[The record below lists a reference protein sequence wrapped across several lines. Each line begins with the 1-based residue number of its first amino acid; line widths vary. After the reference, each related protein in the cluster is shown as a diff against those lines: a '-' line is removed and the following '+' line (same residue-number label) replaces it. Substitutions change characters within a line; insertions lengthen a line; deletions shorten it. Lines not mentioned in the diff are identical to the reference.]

1 VALRCN
7 IEASIGK
14 RIVQNIETPHSPCHR
29 RVGASVGLEVQREA
43 RLLVLGGGDG
53 GGVVCGEGA
62 RVKPKLPR
70 GVMHALGEH
79 IHGDSVDTV
88 TATATPAPT
97 AKPPPHI
104 HGDSVDTVTATA
116 TATPAPTA
124 KPPPHIHGDSV
135 DTATATATATPAPT
149 AKPPPHTTCKKRCC
163 DSCSRCA
170 AAQAA
175 GACGSSR
182 GRRPSL
188 NTWHKVA
195 RTPWWCGARRWSG
208 GLHGVCVGGW
218 HEEERR
224 NVSPGR

>member
-1 VALRCN
+1 M
-7 IEASIGK
+7 EASIGK
-14 RIVQNIETPHSPCHR
+14 RIVQNIEAPHSPCHR
-29 RVGASVGLEVQREA
+29 RVGASVGLEVRREA

-53 GGVVCGEGA
+53 GGVVSGEGA
-62 RVKPKLPR
+62 RVKPKHPR

-79 IHGDSVDTV
+79 IHGDSVD
-88 TATATPAPT
+88 
-97 AKPPPHI
+97 
-104 HGDSVDTVTATA
+104 TATA

-135 DTATATATATPAPT
+135 DTATATATPAPT
-149 AKPPPHTTCKKRCC
+149 AKPPPHTTCKRRCC

-208 GLHGVCVGGW
+208 GLHGVCVGGA
-218 HEEERR
+218 
-224 NVSPGR
+224 VA